1 MIAPAPLAPAARLLM
16 QAGVVVLCVLCLAC
30 ARGAEAQ
37 VAGVVETSTTRVV
50 PSGQSVEVVLFAPDA
65 PEEGPLPV
73 LILSHGFARSPGR
86 HAGTARWLAA
96 RGFLVVTPASPGW
109 FQGDAQQQN
118 IDALVDHARWIVA
131 RGSTPGDALE
141 GRVDASRL
149 ALAGHSAGG
158 AVSIEAAAALAEEGA
173 IVPAA
178 VVLLDG
184 VPWPR
189 TLDAAPAFP
198 PIPLASL
205 RAEPSSCNNSG
216 EIVDFLEVLPFPQE
230 DVRVVGSNHCDQEN
244 PSDFLCGL
252 ACGAASSA
260 RQERF
265 RDLLHRF
272 LLDSMGVAAAEPTPS
287 YVESLDALEAQG
299 LAARQ
304 LLSGWQAYRA
314 P

>member
-1 MIAPAPLAPAARLLM
+1 VT
-16 QAGVVVLCVLCLAC
+16 GVA
-30 ARGAEAQ
+30 
-37 VAGVVETSTTRVV
+37 ETSTSRVV
-50 PSGQSVEVVLFAPDA
+50 PSGQSVEVVVFAPDGA
-65 PEEGPLPV
+65 GEGPLPV

-96 RGFLVVTPASPGW
+96 RGFVVVTPASPGW

-118 IDALVDHARWIVA
+118 IDALADHARWIVE
-131 RGSTPGDALE
+131 RGATPGDALE
-141 GRVDASRL
+141 GRVDAARL

-158 AVSIEAAAALAEEGA
+158 AVSIEAAAVLATEGT

-189 TLDAAPAFP
+189 TLDAAPTFP

-205 RAEPSSCNNSG
+205 RAGPSSCNNSG
-216 EIVDFLEVLPFPQE
+216 EIVDFLEALPFPQE

-252 ACGAASSA
+252 ACGAASST

-265 RDLLHRF
+265 RDLMHRF
-272 LLDSMGVAAAEPTPS
+272 LLDAMGVAGAEPTPA
-287 YVESLDALEAQG
+287 YAETLDLLEAQG
-299 LAARQ
+299 LVARQ
-304 LLSGWQAYRA
+304 VLNGDLPPSGWQAYRA
-314 P
+314 GP